1 MLDHFAIFTSG
12 GLVLWA
18 LSIAE
23 FSGSPVNDMIKT
35 VLIEGRGSG
44 TDTFVSGSSALKW
57 KRSNDFGLFFVAVYP
72 SAVLKVQYIDELLTL
87 VRDSFIQDH
96 KATLQNQ
103 TYLPQHKKFEFDKHF
118 DFLLKQALSTVE
130 SQKAEIKAPK
140 AFSQT
145 KKGKEALQDKK
156 KDKKKPEEPE
166 PVPEMRPPTK
176 PVVAGGQR
184 RPANFAK
191 KPKTKPEVATPPKGK
206 KQPGWVADNTTAA
219 PVVVQVEGD
228 VSPEELKKRQEEWGV
243 TQATDLAFDP
253 ESSSESEEDDFVP
266 TKAENAGILS
276 YFSNMVNR
284 ELTEDDLA
292 PVLEQMRTSLIT
304 KNVASEIAENLCRS
318 VSDSLIGKRLGTFG
332 RVKTAVT
339 DAMQEAMTRI
349 LTPKRTIDILRDL
362 TNNNRGRPYVITF
375 VGINGVGKSTSLA
388 KVVSW
393 LKQNGQKVLIAA
405 CDTFRAAAIEQLLY
419 HARNLEVEVFQ
430 QGYGKTGG
438 RDPSSVCAAAIQKA
452 TKEKYDVVVVDTA
465 GRMQGNTGLMKELAK
480 LVGVNE
486 PDLVLF
492 VGEALVGNDSVDQL
506 VKFNQALQDLSTTKQ
521 ARGIDGIILTKF
533 DCVDEKVGAA
543 VSMTYTTGQPVVFV
557 GVGQKYPDLKTLD
570 VKRIV
575 SVLLK

>member
-1 MLDHFAIFTSG
+1 M
-12 GLVLWA
+12 
-18 LSIAE
+18 
-23 FSGSPVNDMIKT
+23 
-35 VLIEGRGSG
+35 
-44 TDTFVSGSSALKW
+44 
-57 KRSNDFGLFFVAVYP
+57 
-72 SAVLKVQYIDELLTL
+72 
-87 VRDSFIQDH
+87 
-96 KATLQNQ
+96 
-103 TYLPQHKKFEFDKHF
+103 
-118 DFLLKQALSTVE
+118 
-130 SQKAEIKAPK
+130 
-140 AFSQT
+140 
-145 KKGKEALQDKK
+145 
-156 KDKKKPEEPE
+156 
-166 PVPEMRPPTK
+166 
-176 PVVAGGQR
+176 
-184 RPANFAK
+184 
-191 KPKTKPEVATPPKGK
+191 
-206 KQPGWVADNTTAA
+206 
-219 PVVVQVEGD
+219 VQVEGD

-349 LTPKRTIDILRDL
+349 LTPKRTIDILRDV